1 MQMNSL
7 LKNLPLDAKKPTAN
21 LHQNSTILKCVLFF
35 MAIGMLDNWAMQTL
49 GQAIKQ
55 IKIKPIY
62 WQNSNFARLL
72 GVRCDGDVLFIKC
85 RLPIVVV
92 RTIRQHGDNTQMV
105 SL

>member
-1 MQMNSL
+1 MCAVFL
-7 LKNLPLDAKKPTAN
+7 
-21 LHQNSTILKCVLFF
+21 F
-35 MAIGMLDNWAMQTL
+35 MAIGVLEIGQKTL

-55 IKIKPIY
+55 IKIKPAY

-72 GVRCDGDVLFIKC
+72 GVWCDGDVLFIKC

-92 RTIRQHGDNTQMV
+92 RTIRQHGDNAQMM